1 MWESGPAFRVR
12 VWLRETTQIY
22 ARVWWLTPIFR
33 VRLWLR
39 ETTVD
44 MGASLVKKKMESIAT
59 KPVKELD
66 ASAIQYSRVWE
77 DHRLFSQGLKTQPGD
92 VVLSI
97 TR

>member
-1 MWESGPAFRVR
+1 
-12 VWLRETTQIY
+12 
-22 ARVWWLTPIFR
+22 
-33 VRLWLR
+33 
-39 ETTVD
+39 
-44 MGASLVKKKMESIAT
+44 MGASLVKKKMESIAA

-77 DHRLFSQGLKTQPGD
+77 DYRLLSQGLQTQPGD

>member
-1 MWESGPAFRVR
+1 
-12 VWLRETTQIY
+12 
-22 ARVWWLTPIFR
+22 
-33 VRLWLR
+33 
-39 ETTVD
+39 
-44 MGASLVKKKMESIAT
+44 MGASVAKRMESFAA
-59 KPVKELD
+59 KPAKELD